1 MAKTV
6 TTPRALVRNTFF
18 NLLMLMSNAIIGFL
32 LVRFFLGQFGEARY
46 GVWVLIGELFRYRM
60 LLGLGLNSAIN
71 RRIPMYLAK
80 DDEEG
85 IRKVVSTALFFFTM
99 VAVVLV
105 LLSLLF
111 ALKIGDWFT
120 IEPELVRTA
129 SALTLVVGIGFA
141 ASTPLQL
148 TTAVLSGL
156 QRYDMVSITTVI
168 VLTLRTVLTVVLLL
182 HGYGLLTL
190 GLIYGISEI
199 VARGV
204 QHLLARR
211 LLPVGYLSWKNVDRT
226 LLKEMLFYGMNTFL
240 YAMGALIIFRASVM
254 IAGIYLPSPAV
265 SQLWVSVQAL
275 LLLSEFVQAFT
286 TAIKPAVSDLD
297 TRDDQTR
304 VRQIAFLTQKY
315 SLLIIIPAGT
325 FLVLMGREFLTAYV
339 GAKIKDPALL
349 QAMATLLAI
358 LTVGYCIL
366 LSQHS
371 NYLVLSGR
379 GEHRVFGLLTVVE
392 AGLCVVLA
400 VYFVKVLGWGLEGIA
415 WSNLVPMG
423 LVAGLILPIYFNR
436 KMRISARDS
445 LRHVWWPALLGTAPS
460 VALIGVWKYF
470 VPPHSWAGLFAV
482 VGAAGATTL
491 VFAWFLSMDAV
502 EHRRLLSVLRR
513 GRSQPVAQPIE
524 TQPIQSMQ

>member
-6 TTPRALVRNTFF
+6 TTSRALVRNTFF

-32 LVRFFLGQFGEARY
+32 LVRFFLGRFGEARY

-99 VAVVLV
+99 MAVVLV
-105 LLSLLF
+105 LLSILF

-120 IEPELVRTA
+120 IDPELVRTA
-129 SALTLVVGIGFA
+129 SVLTLVVGISFA

-156 QRYDMVSITTVI
+156 QRYDMVSITTIV
-168 VLTLRTVLTVVLLL
+168 VLTIRTVLTVVLLL

-190 GLIYGISEI
+190 GLIYGLSEV

-204 QHLLARR
+204 QHILARQ
-211 LLPVGYLSWKNVDRT
+211 LLPVGYLSWKHVDRV

-240 YAMGALIIFRASVM
+240 YAIGALIIFRASVM
-254 IAGIYLPSPAV
+254 IAGIYLESSAV

-286 TAIKPAVSDLD
+286 TSIKPAVSDLD

-325 FLVLMGREFLTAYV
+325 FLILMGREFLTAYV
-339 GAKIKDPALL
+339 GARIKDPAIL
-349 QAMATLLAI
+349 QSMATLLAI

-379 GEHRVFGLLTVVE
+379 GEHRVFGILTVVE
-392 AGLCVVLA
+392 AVLCVFIA

-423 LVAGLILPIYFNR
+423 LVAGIILPIYFNR
-436 KMRISARDS
+436 KMRISAWDS
-445 LRHVWWPALLGTAPS
+445 LRQVWWPALLGTVPS
-460 VALIGVWKYF
+460 VMLLGVWKYLA
-470 VPPHSWAGLFAV
+470 PPASWAELFGVVAV
-482 VGAAGATTL
+482 VAGATA
-491 VFAWFLSMDAV
+491 FFGWFLSMDAV
-502 EHRRLLSVLRR
+502 EHQRLLSVLRR
-513 GRSQPVAQPIE
+513 RRRPPTAQMAEVVA
-524 TQPIQSMQ
+524 PIQ

>member
-6 TTPRALVRNTFF
+6 TTSRALVRNTFF

-32 LVRFFLGQFGEARY
+32 LVRFFLGRFGEARY
-46 GVWVLIGELFRYRM
+46 AVWVLIGELFRYRM

-71 RRIPMYLAK
+71 RRIPMYLAQ

-111 ALKIGDWFT
+111 AVKIGDWFT
-120 IEPELVRTA
+120 IRPELVRTA
-129 SALTLVVGIGFA
+129 SVLTLVVGISFA

-156 QRYDMVSITTVI
+156 QRYDMVSVTTVV
-168 VLTLRTVLTVVLLL
+168 VLTIRTVLAVVLLL

-190 GLIYGISEI
+190 GLIYGLSEV

-204 QHLLARR
+204 QHILARR
-211 LLPVGYLSWKNVDRT
+211 LLPVGYLSWKHVDGT

-240 YAMGALIIFRASVM
+240 YAMGAMIIFRASVM
-254 IAGIYLPSPAV
+254 IAGIYLPSEAV
-265 SQLWVSVQAL
+265 SQLYVSVQAL

-286 TAIKPAVSDLD
+286 TSIKPAVSDLD

-304 VRQIAFLTQKY
+304 VRQIAYLTQKY
-315 SLLIIIPAGT
+315 SLLILIPAGA
-325 FLVLMGREFLTAYV
+325 FLVLMGREFLTVYV
-339 GAKIKDPALL
+339 GAKIKDPEVL
-349 QAMATLLAI
+349 QSMATLMAI

-379 GEHRVFGLLTVVE
+379 GEHRVFGILTVVE
-392 AGLCVVLA
+392 AVLCVLVA
-400 VYFVKVLGWGLEGIA
+400 IYFVKGLGWGLEGIA

-423 LVAGLILPIYFNR
+423 LVAGVILPVYFNR
-436 KMRISARDS
+436 KMKISAWDS
-445 LRHVWWPALLGTAPS
+445 LRNIWWPALLGTVPS
-460 VALIGVWKYF
+460 VALLAVWKYLA
-470 VPPHSWAGLFAV
+470 PPASWAALFV
-482 VGAAGATTL
+482 VVAAAGATTVL
-491 VFAWFLSMDAV
+491 CAWFLGMDAV
-502 EHRRLLSVLRR
+502 EHQKLLSVFRR
-513 GRSQPVAQPIE
+513 GRHPRAAQMAELTTPA
-524 TQPIQSMQ
+524 Q

>member
-6 TTPRALVRNTFF
+6 TTSRALVRNTFF
-18 NLLMLMSNAIIGFL
+18 NLLMLMSNAIIAFL
-32 LVRFFLGQFGEARY
+32 LVRFFLGRLGEVRY

-71 RRIPMYLAK
+71 RRIPMYLAQ
-80 DDEEG
+80 DDDDG
-85 IRKVVSTALFFFTM
+85 IRRVVSTALFFFTII
-99 VAVVLV
+99 AVVLV

-111 ALKIGDWFT
+111 AVKIGDWFT
-120 IEPELVRTA
+120 IDPELVRTA
-129 SALTLVVGIGFA
+129 SVLTLIVGVSFA

-156 QRYDMVSITTVI
+156 QRYDMVSITTVV
-168 VLTLRTVLTVVLLL
+168 VLSLRTVLAVVLLL

-204 QHLLARR
+204 QHILARP
-211 LLPVGYLSWKNVDRT
+211 LLPVGYLSWKYVDRT

-254 IAGIYLPSPAV
+254 IAGIYLPSSAV
-265 SQLWVSVQAL
+265 SQLYVSVQAL

-286 TAIKPAVSDLD
+286 TSIKPAVSDLD

-304 VRQIAFLTQKY
+304 VRQITFLTQKY
-315 SLLIIIPAGT
+315 SLLILIPAGA

-339 GAKIKDPALL
+339 GAKIKDPATL
-349 QAMATLLAI
+349 QSMATLLAI
-358 LTVGYCIL
+358 LTVGNCIL

-379 GEHRVFGLLTVVE
+379 GEHRVFGILTVVE
-392 AGLCVVLA
+392 AVLCVCIA

-415 WSNLVPMG
+415 WSNLVPMA
-423 LVAGLILPIYFNR
+423 LVAGVILPIYFNR
-436 KMRISARDS
+436 KMKITAWES
-445 LRHVWWPALLGTAPS
+445 LRHVWQPALLGTVPS
-460 VALIGVWKYF
+460 VALIAVWKHLA
-470 VPPHSWAGLFAV
+470 PPASWAGLFSVVAV
-482 VGAAGATTL
+482 AAGTTVL
-491 VFAWFLSMDAV
+491 AAWFLSMDRA
-502 EHRRLLSVLRR
+502 EHRRLLSVLQR
-513 GRSQPVAQPIE
+513 GRRPATQAAEAVTPAQ
-524 TQPIQSMQ
+524 

>member
-6 TTPRALVRNTFF
+6 TTSRALVRNTFF

-46 GVWVLIGELFRYRM
+46 AVWVLIGELFRYRM

-105 LLSLLF
+105 LLSILF
-111 ALKIGDWFT
+111 AIKIGDWFT
-120 IEPELVRTA
+120 SIDPELVRTA
-129 SALTLVVGIGFA
+129 SVLTLVVGIGFA

-156 QRYDMVSITTVI
+156 QRYDMVSITTVV
-168 VLTLRTVLTVVLLL
+168 VLAIRTVLTVVLLL

-190 GLIYGISEI
+190 GLIYGLSEV

-204 QHLLARR
+204 QHILARQ
-211 LLPVGYLSWKNVDRT
+211 LLPVGYLSWKHVDGT

-254 IAGIYLPSPAV
+254 IAGVYLPSSAV
-265 SQLWVSVQAL
+265 SQLYVSVQAL

-286 TAIKPAVSDLD
+286 TSIKPAVSDLD

-304 VRQIAFLTQKY
+304 VRQITFLTQKY

-325 FLVLMGREFLTAYV
+325 FLILMGREFLTVYV
-339 GAKIKDPALL
+339 GAKIKDPAVL
-349 QAMATLLAI
+349 QSMATLLAI

-379 GEHRVFGLLTVVE
+379 GEHRVFGILTVVE
-392 AGLCVVLA
+392 AVLCVFVA

-415 WSNLVPMG
+415 WSNLLPMG
-423 LVAGLILPIYFNR
+423 LVAGVILPIYFNR
-436 KMRISARDS
+436 KMKISAWDS
-445 LRHVWWPALLGTAPS
+445 LRDVWRPALLGTLPS
-460 VALIGVWKYF
+460 VVLIGVWKYLA
-470 VPPHSWAGLFAV
+470 PPASWAALFGV
-482 VGAAGATTL
+482 VAAAGATTVL
-491 VFAWFLSMDAV
+491 CSWFLGMDAV
-502 EHRRLLSVLRR
+502 EHRRLLSVFRR
-513 GRSQPVAQPIE
+513 GRRRPAVQTVEIVTPAQ
-524 TQPIQSMQ
+524 